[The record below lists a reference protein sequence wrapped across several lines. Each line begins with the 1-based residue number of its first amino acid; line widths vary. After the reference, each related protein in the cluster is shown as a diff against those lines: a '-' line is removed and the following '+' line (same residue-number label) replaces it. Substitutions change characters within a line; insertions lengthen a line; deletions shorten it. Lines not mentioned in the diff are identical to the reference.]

1 MNGTLYRRL
10 EIASTLL
17 AQADRSGH
25 PWDREH
31 LRDG

>member
-1 MNGTLYRRL
+1 MKGTLYHRP

-17 AQADRSGH
+17 AQGDRSRH

>member
-1 MNGTLYRRL
+1 MKGTLYRRP

-17 AQADRSGH
+17 AQADSSRH